1 MATVRVLVTLISPRV
16 LKDLLQVM
24 RHFGRR
30 TATGVLSTTNL
41 FNPRVTLFGVSLI
54 CLTKGKESERGKW
67 KRRIFVGRE

>member
-1 MATVRVLVTLISPRV
+1 VRVLVTLISPRV

-41 FNPRVTLFGVSLI
+41 FNPRVMLFGVI
-54 CLTKGKESERGKW
+54 
-67 KRRIFVGRE
+67 IFGVINL